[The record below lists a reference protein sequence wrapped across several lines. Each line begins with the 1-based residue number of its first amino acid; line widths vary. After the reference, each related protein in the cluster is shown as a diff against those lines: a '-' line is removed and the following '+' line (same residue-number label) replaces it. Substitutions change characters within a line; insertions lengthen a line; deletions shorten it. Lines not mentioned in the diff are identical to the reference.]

1 MRQHKHLIESQA
13 SIVEFEEIQKLRKVA
28 DAEFQNARDADLD
41 RRRSKVMQWL
51 SPASSETIQE
61 GCEKARSEYP
71 GTGQWLLRD
80 DRFQS
85 WFDPSFCSNPL
96 LWLSGIPG
104 AGNFENLQASKLWLT
119 TIRKNRSGF
128 SRR

>member
-28 DAEFQNARDADLD
+28 DVEFQNARDADLD

-61 GCEKARSEYP
+61 GCEKARWEYP

-80 DRFQS
+80 DRFQR

-104 AGNFENLQASKLWLT
+104 AGNFESLHESKLWLT
-119 TIRKNRSGF
+119 MSRKNRSGF